1 MQETQ
6 NIIITYWSARS
17 VITGEISL
25 GMMLAIQFILG
36 QLNGPVEQL
45 MHFITI
51 AQDAKIS
58 LERIEEVNGEQR
70 KKTVRRKRTHSIT
83 VLPRQVHLDG
93 GLNVEKRA
101 YGLHETAVFE
111 MQGAVTG
118 SFETP
123 SIAALPTLG
132 QNAQLTWGA
141 PVSGHGGE
149 LCRP

>member
-1 MQETQ
+1 MPDTHQGGEDAGDTQ
-6 NIIITYWSARS
+6 RRKMHRVTDKIRAAIAAGSAGEQSII
-17 VITGEISL
+17 
-25 GMMLAIQFILG
+25 
-36 QLNGPVEQL
+36 GPVL
-45 MHFITI
+45 TI
-51 AQDAKIS
+51 PVIEEYDD
-58 LERIEEVNGEQR
+58 ERIEEVNGEQR

-141 PVSGHGGE
+141 PVSGRGGE
-149 LCRP
+149 PCRP